1 MAELPSWVVNPFNDQ
16 QSIFLLF
23 NSVRILK
30 CIRNNW
36 LNLKNCKKTFI
47 FPDIADNNK
56 VLYASFAELESIYLK
71 EAKYKLKKA
80 PTLSWKAL
88 HPHSLERQNVKLA
101 LKIFA
106 DTTVAAL
113 KSYGPESENMENW
126 NGTSHF
132 ISLIWCI
139 VNVKHP
145 YKGRNTLNKYA
156 CPVDAADHENVQ
168 FFSSMGTC

>member
-1 MAELPSWVVNPFNDQ
+1 MHQKQLVKFEKLQ
-16 QSIFLLF
+16 
-23 NSVRILK
+23 
-30 CIRNNW
+30 
-36 LNLKNCKKTFI
+36 KKAFI

-71 EAKYKLKKA
+71 EAKYTLKKA

-88 HPHSLERQNVKLA
+88 HPHSLERQDVKLA

-132 ISLIWCI
+132 ILLIWRWWCI

-156 CPVDAADHENVQ
+156 CPVDAVDHANVQ
-168 FFSSMGTC
+168 FLSSMGTWLDAW